1 MMREG
6 GRQGDHSPVPGTN
19 WPEDTHL
26 SAAPPVAVGSMLP
39 NKGMNGRMPWS
50 EWTKLGP
57 GPRPREQPKEDPGA
71 AR

>member
-1 MMREG
+1 MRGGEGEDCQVDDEG

-39 NKGMNGRMPWS
+39 NKGMNGRMPWF
-50 EWTKLGP
+50 ECP
-57 GPRPREQPKEDPGA
+57 D
-71 AR
+71 